1 MWKLRTVHGSG
12 ALHAVLARISDSA
25 CSSSLSSS
33 QPLFLDAENIHGRV
47 LSSLSGY
54 LVTQVLKKVR
64 KLNPEKSRYWGTSEG
79 VSKIITVSKIIALV
93 VKNPPAN
100 AGDIRDPGSIP
111 GMERSP
117 GEEHGNPLQYS
128 CLENP
133 MDRGVW
139 TTVHV
144 VAKSWTRLSN

>member
-1 MWKLRTVHGSG
+1 MWKLRTVHGAG
-12 ALHAVLARISDSA
+12 ALHAGLARISDSV

-33 QPLFLDAENIHGRV
+33 QPFFLDAENIHGRV

-54 LVTQVLKKVR
+54 LVTEVLKKVR

-111 GMERSP
+111 GSGRFP
-117 GEEHGNPLQYS
+117 GGRNGNPLQYT

-133 MDRGVW
+133 MDGGAW
-139 TTVHV
+139 
-144 VAKSWTRLSN
+144 